1 MKPPEFRHSL
11 SCRMFCRPLMICE
24 TSEAKGLTPGTL
36 TQSPGSFAIG
46 GFMASTG
53 PCEPVSFELTGSFV
67 AGGAVTFKAN
77 APRPPQGPCP
87 GGRDVEF
94 SGTFTNTNRL
104 ISARGVTRVQC
115 PEFGEHVFTYLVTA
129 SR

>member
-1 MKPPEFRHSL
+1 
-11 SCRMFCRPLMICE
+11 MFCRPLMICE

-36 TQSPGSFAIG
+36 TQSPGSFAI
-46 GFMASTG
+46 A
-53 PCEPVSFELTGSFV
+53 
-67 AGGAVTFKAN
+67 
-77 APRPPQGPCP
+77 
-87 GGRDVEF
+87 
-94 SGTFTNTNRL
+94 GTFTNTNRL